1 MVRSAIKAENAVPPA
16 AIAVPIPTKT
26 RINKAI
32 SSAFSS
38 PPESSMLVAKRSTS
52 WQATP
57 NNRAIATVL
66 MTMKGV
72 RRSRLM
78 GMRSERWPNQARVNP
93 INC

>member
-1 MVRSAIKAENAVPPA
+1 
-16 AIAVPIPTKT
+16 
-26 RINKAI
+26 
-32 SSAFSS
+32 
-38 PPESSMLVAKRSTS
+38 MLMAKRSTN

-66 MTMKGV
+66 LTMKGV

-78 GMRSERWPNQARVNP
+78 GMRSERWPNQTRVNP